1 MITMM
6 MMLTT
11 AFLHDKSYDHDHND
25 DDKVIDANNVDKNH
39 ELHSR
44 EVVRPSLK
52 SNLFK
57 LQPGDYYR
65 ETRGTNINTNIFLF
79 YLKVHN

>member
-1 MITMM
+1 MI

-11 AFLHDKSYDHDHND
+11 AFLHDKSYDHDE
-25 DDKVIDANNVDKNH
+25 VIANNVDKNQ

-52 SNLFK
+52 SNPFK
-57 LQPGDYYR
+57 LQPGDYC

>member
-1 MITMM
+1 M

-11 AFLHDKSYDHDHND
+11 AFLHDKSYDHDDDD
-25 DDKVIDANNVDKNH
+25 DDKVIDNNVDKNH

-52 SNLFK
+52 SNPFK
-57 LQPGDYYR
+57 LHPGDYR

>member
-1 MITMM
+1 MISTMM

-11 AFLHDKSYDHDHND
+11 AFLHDKSYDHDDDD
-25 DDKVIDANNVDKNH
+25 DDKVIDNNVDKNH

-44 EVVRPSLK
+44 EVVRPSWK
-52 SNLFK
+52 SNPFK
-57 LQPGDYYR
+57 LQPGGYYR